1 MYENL
6 GYFYFVS
13 SSQPLLIL
21 RWQEEKHIK
30 CMSFM
35 FWATV
40 SFLYFLFSTN
50 ILLFVNEITSQ
61 KYKLIIIKEFYLKS
75 KM

>member
-21 RWQEEKHIK
+21 RWREEKHIK

-50 ILLFVNEITSQ
+50 ILLFVNEITLQ
-61 KYKLIIIKEFYLKS
+61 KYKLILLLKS
-75 KM
+75 FI

>member
-21 RWQEEKHIK
+21 RWREEKHIK

-40 SFLYFLFSTN
+40 SFLYFFFSTN
-50 ILLFVNEITSQ
+50 ILLFVNEITLQ
-61 KYKLIIIKEFYLKS
+61 KYKLILLLKS
-75 KM
+75 FI